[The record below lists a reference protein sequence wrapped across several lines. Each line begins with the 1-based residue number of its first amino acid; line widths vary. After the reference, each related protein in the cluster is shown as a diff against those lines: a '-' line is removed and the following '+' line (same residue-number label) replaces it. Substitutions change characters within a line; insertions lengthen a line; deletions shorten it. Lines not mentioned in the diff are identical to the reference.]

1 MKNFRDYLAES
12 KKTYDFKIK
21 FVGDIPAKFE
31 STLKTLLEK
40 YSVSKISSS
49 KTPIQKIPLDFVNE
63 TDQEVHIF
71 EVSLDYPVISPV
83 LAQYISEK
91 TGMGLSKIV
100 IRTAHEPEEEYQK
113 FATKSDK
120 KYKTKL
126 ETDIEND
133 DQQVPAKE
141 SQELVGE
148 KRVFNL
154 FKELAASRKE
164 KDIEGVQS
172 TLKNIDVEGMLQSD
186 NTKSLLANKKTPE
199 PKGTLK

>member
-1 MKNFRDYLAES
+1 MKSFKDYLAES

-21 FVGDIPAKFE
+21 FVGDLPSKFE

-40 YSVSKISSS
+40 YSVNKISSS
-49 KTPIQKIPLDFVNE
+49 KTPIQKVPLDFINE

-71 EVSLDYPVISPV
+71 EVSLNYPVISPV

-91 TGMGLSKIV
+91 AGISLNKIV
-100 IRTAHEPEEEYQK
+100 IRTANEPEEEYQK
-113 FATKSDK
+113 FATKSDQ

-126 ETDIEND
+126 ETDIEDD
-133 DQQVPAKE
+133 DQQVSSKD

-172 TLKNIDVEGMLQSD
+172 TLKNVDIESLLQSD
-186 NTKSLLANKKTPE
+186 NTKSPLANKKTPE